1 MRRAGHHG
9 QTGQN
14 AQLPVA
20 LGHRCEEGHVMSP
33 GVLVQAHTSKQGC
46 AALRNVTIA
55 VSNTFLPFKKKLL
68 DISKLNQV

>member
-1 MRRAGHHG
+1 MTVRRAGHRG

-20 LGHRCEEGHVMSP
+20 LGHRCEEGRVMSP

-46 AALRNVTIA
+46 AALRSVTIA
-55 VSNTFLPFKKKLL
+55 VSNKFLPF
-68 DISKLNQV
+68 